1 MLKLKNTIN
10 CPGCAS
16 ILRVSARVVSDGNE
30 YVYYL
35 CPKCKDVAREDPA
48 TGGWALQGAK
58 SVQVPELVQEL
69 QALAVEDWRNRS
81 TSRAPLQPGLPQKT

>member
-1 MLKLKNTIN
+1 MLKLKNTLN
-10 CPGCAS
+10 CPGCES

-35 CPKCKDVAREDPA
+35 CPKCKDIAREDSA
-48 TGGWALQGAK
+48 TGKWALQGAK

-69 QALAVEDWRNRS
+69 QALAQADWQNRS
-81 TSRAPLQPGLPQKT
+81 TSRAPLQAGLGQTK